1 MDEIIKVENVYKQ
14 FYFYKYGRLSL
25 KNFLIESF
33 SRFGKKPSFFKR
45 HYALENINF
54 SVRKGEVLGIIGR
67 NGSGK
72 STLAKLIMGIYIPTS
87 GKIKVRGSI
96 FFLADI
102 AAGFQN
108 ELTGLE
114 NIFLLCS
121 LYGYR
126 KKEIRD
132 MIPEILSFSNL
143 EEFINIPV
151 KYYSSGMVA
160 RLGFSISIS
169 VNPEILLID
178 EVFAVGDED
187 FKLKCVNKIKELKKR
202 GTTIIF
208 ISHNMNF
215 IEALCDRVIWLEAG
229 KIKDIGD
236 TNRIVSEYLKIVR
249 EKRRKM
255 VSLLKDID
263 FSEIRD

>member
-25 KNFLIESF
+25 KNFLIEIF
-33 SRFGKKPSFFKR
+33 SRFGEKPSFFKG
-45 HYALENINF
+45 HYTLENISF
-54 SVRKGEVLGIIGR
+54 SVKKGEVFGIIGR

-72 STLAKLIMGIYIPTS
+72 STLAKLIMGIYVPTL
-87 GKIKVRGSI
+87 GKIEVKGSI

-114 NIFLLCS
+114 NVFLLCS

-132 MIPEILSFSNL
+132 MLPDIISFSNL
-143 EEFINIPV
+143 EEFMNIPV
-151 KYYSSGMVA
+151 KYYSSGMIA

-187 FKLKCVNKIKELKKR
+187 FKLKCVNKIKELKNR
-202 GTTIIF
+202 GTTIIL

-215 IEALCDRVIWLEAG
+215 VEALCDRVMWLEAG
-229 KIKDIGD
+229 KIKDIGK
-236 TNRIVSEYLKIVR
+236 TNKVVSEYLKIIR
-249 EKRRKM
+249 ENKKKM
-255 VSLLKDID
+255 ISLLKEID
-263 FSEIRD
+263 F

>member
-1 MDEIIKVENVYKQ
+1 MENIIEVKNLSKQ
-14 FYFYKYGRLSL
+14 FYFYKYGRISL

-33 SRFGKKPSFFKR
+33 NKIGEKPSFFKN
-45 HYALENINF
+45 HYVLKDISFYVE
-54 SVRKGEVLGIIGR
+54 KGEVFGIIGR

-72 STLAKLIMGIYIPTS
+72 STLAKLIMGIYKPTEGIIS
-87 GKIKVRGSI
+87 VNGSI
-96 FFLADI
+96 FFIADI

-114 NIFLLCS
+114 NIYLLCS
-121 LYGYR
+121 LFGFSKR
-126 KKEIRD
+126 KIKEI
-132 MIPEILSFSNL
+132 IPEIISFSNL

-169 VNPEILLID
+169 VNPEILVID

-187 FKLKCVNKIKELKKR
+187 FKTKCINKIKELKKK
-202 GTTIIF
+202 GITIIL

-215 IEALCDRVIWLEAG
+215 IEALCDRVMWLDTG
-229 KIKDIGD
+229 KIKKIGKVD
-236 TNRIVSEYLKIVR
+236 EIVPEYLKIVR
-249 EKRRKM
+249 EKRKKII
-255 VSLLKDID
+255 SLLKSYD
-263 FSEIRD
+263 